1 MEPILKLVGTE
12 IYILGQLQSSGLEG
26 PEWASEVRKAERLAE
41 LMNERIKLSVSDIV
55 DDLKDV
61 VNEATDEAIGAA
73 TKNYL

>member
-26 PEWASEVRKAERLAE
+26 PEWASAVRKAERLAE
-41 LMNERIKLSVSDIV
+41 LMDERIKQSVSDIV